1 MEKRGEEE
9 EEEVEEQKV
18 IPPPKIKVMRPLA
31 PKEITS
37 LDELSAEKDINSIIE
52 MPAKIFTTAFPYGTS
67 GSFVNSITLDAANDP
82 YSLIVRK
89 QLFDLLDIV
98 KATQEG
104 KVEQFIKYDTK
115 TRNGPSVLLSG
126 RRGTGKSILLNQI
139 VEYCRSHGW
148 FVIYI
153 PSVRKFIA
161 TGGWVDEQDYVPE
174 QIDVWGRS
182 VIDFFKQLLL
192 MNEDFL
198 KNNKLKNGPYKF
210 TQLTEDEELEIPPA
224 NSFLELIS
232 TGLKEKNASS
242 EAAYYLVN
250 ELKQITGVPIL
261 VAMDGIEQLYDKT
274 VFELIDERKIL
285 YPKDLVFY
293 RNFLDI
299 VAKGIKSGLVITA
312 SSRSHPFT
320 RSIKLEDMP
329 KDMHNIEVPGLSSE
343 ETKALVRYY
352 HHLGLVDKA
361 NNTKQFA
368 EYVRL
373 VCAGRGKE
381 IFSICALEGSG
392 FVGDDMDMDKKI
404 KSYETRLQGDTNE
417 EEAYME

>member
-1 MEKRGEEE
+1 
-9 EEEVEEQKV
+9 
-18 IPPPKIKVMRPLA
+18 
-31 PKEITS
+31 
-37 LDELSAEKDINSIIE
+37 
-52 MPAKIFTTAFPYGTS
+52 
-67 GSFVNSITLDAANDP
+67 
-82 YSLIVRK
+82 
-89 QLFDLLDIV
+89 
-98 KATQEG
+98 
-104 KVEQFIKYDTK
+104 
-115 TRNGPSVLLSG
+115 
-126 RRGTGKSILLNQI
+126 
-139 VEYCRSHGW
+139 
-148 FVIYI
+148 
-153 PSVRKFIA
+153 
-161 TGGWVDEQDYVPE
+161 
-174 QIDVWGRS
+174 
-182 VIDFFKQLLL
+182 
-192 MNEDFL
+192 
-198 KNNKLKNGPYKF
+198 
-210 TQLTEDEELEIPPA
+210 
-224 NSFLELIS
+224 
-232 TGLKEKNASS
+232 
-242 EAAYYLVN
+242 
-250 ELKQITGVPIL
+250 
-261 VAMDGIEQLYDKT
+261 
-274 VFELIDERKIL
+274 
-285 YPKDLVFY
+285 
-293 RNFLDI
+293 LDI